1 MSETGARKLA
11 VMVITL
17 ILLAAGVSQADTDC
31 SSKCA
36 RQCSYSLFPT
46 TCLQGCF
53 KKCKHSFSVALFGIG
68 CTFGCTNSKCAHLG
82 SGIWSLSLSLYIIMC
97 VWINL
102 KKHCEKLILFLG
114 EHRLVFRKIN
124 HPYWIIWTP
133 IYYANKS
140 FSLYWQCG
148 RCW

>member
-1 MSETGARKLA
+1 MRQQSHRLIQIAVANVRDNAVIVSSPLLVSRVVSKNANILSLLPSLA
-11 VMVITL
+11 SAV
-17 ILLAAGVSQADTDC
+17 LLAAQIQSAPI
-31 SSKCA
+31 
-36 RQCSYSLFPT
+36 L
-46 TCLQGCF
+46 
-53 KKCKHSFSVALFGIG
+53 ALVYD
-68 CTFGCTNSKCAHLG
+68 
-82 SGIWSLSLSLYIIMC
+82 LSLSLYILMC
-97 VWINL
+97 VWTNL

-148 RCW
+148 RYW